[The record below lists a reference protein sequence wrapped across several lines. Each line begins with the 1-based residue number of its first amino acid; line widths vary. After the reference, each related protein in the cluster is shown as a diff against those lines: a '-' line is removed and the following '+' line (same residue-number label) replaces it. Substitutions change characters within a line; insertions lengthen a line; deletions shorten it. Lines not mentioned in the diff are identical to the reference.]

1 MGTGVWN
8 KLLRVDLS
16 AGTVAEEPIADA
28 LFRKYVGG
36 AGIGALILKNEV
48 PVNVAPLDPENRLIF
63 ATGPFQASR
72 IPGSAKFSVISRSPL
87 TGIFADSA
95 AGGRWGITFKK
106 CGYDVLIVQ
115 GRAQR
120 PCYIRITEGQAS
132 IEDAGDLW
140 GLDSFETA
148 RRFKE
153 RHPDC
158 SAAAI
163 GPAGECCVGM
173 ANIVVDAFSFAGRCG
188 LGAVMGSKN
197 LKAVV
202 VDGHR
207 EVPVHDQQ
215 SLTSLERGYRKSV
228 AQAAMALRV
237 DGTVGGLTPGAM
249 TGNLPVKNWQEVGW
263 DDQAKRIGHPGY
275 ARTLKPRPKACVNCP
290 VACHRHVAVTFDDGY
305 EYEGPGP
312 EYESLA
318 MLGSNCCIDDLEL
331 LVKATDFCN
340 RMGLDTISAGSCASF
355 AMEALEKGHTRGHKP
370 GYSLTWG
377 NGDALMRFL
386 GELATGSGFGG
397 VFSGGVAR
405 ACESMEPAARDY
417 ACHVKGLEV
426 PGHDPRVYY
435 NLALSY
441 ATGNRGAC
449 HMRAYSQIST
459 MGALLPEAGIDTSPA
474 PNTLEGAGRV
484 VKAYQDFTALCN
496 ASVICQFMIW
506 GGFGLSSMV
515 EVMNAITG
523 WEMDVGQAM
532 ECGHRI
538 FTVQRIINN
547 GYGISGKDDH
557 LPIRFFQPSAVEP
570 RRGQAPEPFTPSLME
585 LYRQR
590 GWDSSGYPTAETIA
604 DLGV

>member
-1 MGTGVWN
+1 MGRGVWN

-16 AGTVAEEPIADA
+16 AGTVVEEPIADA

-36 AGIGALILKNEV
+36 AGIGALILKSEV
-48 PVNVAPLDPENRLIF
+48 PASVAPLDPENRLIF

-95 AGGRWGITFKK
+95 AGGRWGITLKK
-106 CGYDVLIVQ
+106 CGYDVLVVQ
-115 GRAQR
+115 GRARR

-140 GLDSFETA
+140 GFDSFQTA
-148 RRFKE
+148 RCLKE

-158 SAAAI
+158 SAAVI
-163 GPAGECCVGM
+163 GPAGEHYIGM
-173 ANIVVDAFSFAGRCG
+173 ANIVVDSFSFAGRCG

-202 VDGHR
+202 VNGHR
-207 EVPVHDQQ
+207 EAPVHDQPL
-215 SLTSLERGYRKSV
+215 LTSLERGYRKSV
-228 AQAAMALRV
+228 AQAAMALRI
-237 DGTVGGLTPGAM
+237 DGTVGGLTPGARA
-249 TGNLPVKNWQEVGW
+249 GNLPVRNWQEVGW
-263 DDQAKRIGHPGY
+263 DDQAERIGHPGY
-275 ARTLKPRPKACVNCP
+275 ARTLKPRPKACANCP

-340 RMGLDTISAGSCASF
+340 RMGLDTISAGGCASF
-355 AMEALEKGHTRGHKP
+355 AMEALEKGHTRGHRP
-370 GYSLTWG
+370 GYPLTWG
-377 NGDALMRFL
+377 NGDALMSFL

-397 VFSGGVAR
+397 VFSGGIAR
-405 ACESMEPAARDY
+405 ACEHMEPAAQDY

-459 MGALLPEAGIDTSPA
+459 MGALLPEAGIDKPPA

-523 WEMDVGQAM
+523 WGMDVGQAM

-547 GYGISGKDDH
+547 GYGIRGKDDR
-557 LPIRFFQPSAVEP
+557 LPIRFFQPSAAEP
-570 RRGQAPEPFTPSLME
+570 RRGQAPEPFTSSLME

-590 GWDSSGYPTAETIA
+590 GWDSSGCPTEETIA
-604 DLGV
+604 ALGV